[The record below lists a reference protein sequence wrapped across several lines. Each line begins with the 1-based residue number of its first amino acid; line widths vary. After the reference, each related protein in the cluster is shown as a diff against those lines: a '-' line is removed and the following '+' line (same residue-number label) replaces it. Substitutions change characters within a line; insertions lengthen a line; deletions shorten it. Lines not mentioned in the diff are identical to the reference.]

1 MSKIGIVGL
10 GFVGAASAYN
20 IVVQNICSEL
30 YLYDIKQDL
39 ALAHARDLEDMSAIH
54 SSYTRIIHATN
65 LEQLASCDI
74 IILAFR
80 KENLKELSSRLVE
93 LQNNITEL
101 KDIVLN
107 LKHANFKGKYIVA
120 TNPNDTITYYTQILS
135 SLPKNHVFGSGTNL
149 DSSRLKKILAKDLD
163 LNPKDITAYMIGEHG
178 DSQFAALSTASVLGQ
193 NLLDF
198 YKQRLGKDLDI
209 QELEKAV
216 ISEGYFIY
224 ERKRRT
230 EFGIGTSCANL
241 AKAILEDRKSLHPVS
256 VVFDDIAFSMP
267 AIIGKDGIEKV
278 FELKFNEKEKIK
290 LENSKQ
296 QIKNAI
302 QSVKDKI

>member
-101 KDIVLN
+101 KDIVLS

-178 DSQFAALSTASVLGQ
+178 DSQFAALSNASVLGQ

-198 YKQRLGKDLDI
+198 YKQKLGKNLDI

-224 ERKRRT
+224 ERKGRT

-278 FELKFNEKEKIK
+278 FELKFNEKEKTK

-302 QSVKDKI
+302 QSVKDEI

>member
-101 KDIVLN
+101 KDIVLS

-120 TNPNDTITYYTQILS
+120 TNPNDTITYYTQVLS
-135 SLPKNHVFGSGTNL
+135 QLPKNHVFGSGTNL
-149 DSSRLKKILAKDLD
+149 DSSRLKKLLAKDL
-163 LNPKDITAYMIGEHG
+163 NINSKDIFACMIGEHG
-178 DSQFAALSTASVLGQ
+178 DSQFAALSNASVLGQ

-198 YKQRLGKDLDI
+198 YKQKLGKNLDI

-224 ERKRRT
+224 ERKGRT

-241 AKAILEDRKSLHPVS
+241 AKAVLEDRKSLYPVS
-256 VVFDDIAFSMP
+256 VVFDDLAFSLP
-267 AIIGKDGIEKV
+267 AIIGKNGVEKI
-278 FELKFNEKEKIK
+278 FELDFNEREKIK
-290 LENSKQ
+290 LENSKL

-302 QSVKDKI
+302 QSVSDKI

>member
-65 LEQLASCDI
+65 LEKLANCDI

-80 KENLKELSSRLVE
+80 KENLKELPSRLVE

-101 KDIVLN
+101 KDIVLS

-149 DSSRLKKILAKDLD
+149 DSSRLKKILAKDLN

-193 NLLDF
+193 NLLTFCD
-198 YKQRLGKDLDI
+198 KMGKKLDI
-209 QELEKAV
+209 ENIEKAV
-216 ISEGYFIY
+216 VDEGYFIY
-224 ERKRRT
+224 KRKGRT

-241 AKAILEDRKSLHPVS
+241 AKAVLEDRKSLHPVS
-256 VVFDDIAFSMP
+256 VVFDDLAFSLP
-267 AIIGKDGIEKV
+267 AIIGKNGVEKI
-278 FELKFNEKEKIK
+278 FELDFNTREKMK
-290 LENSKQ
+290 LENSKL

-302 QSVKDKI
+302 QSVSDKI

>member
-1 MSKIGIVGL
+1 MNIINEFFVSFILIKLYFKFKVCRKIKFPLLWKFYFSKWK
-10 GFVGAASAYN
+10 FYFSA
-20 IVVQNICSEL
+20 
-30 YLYDIKQDL
+30 
-39 ALAHARDLEDMSAIH
+39 
-54 SSYTRIIHATN
+54 
-65 LEQLASCDI
+65 
-74 IILAFR
+74 
-80 KENLKELSSRLVE
+80 
-93 LQNNITEL
+93 
-101 KDIVLN
+101 
-107 LKHANFKGKYIVA
+107 
-120 TNPNDTITYYTQILS
+120 
-135 SLPKNHVFGSGTNL
+135 
-149 DSSRLKKILAKDLD
+149 DS
-163 LNPKDITAYMIGEHG
+163 MIGEHG
-178 DSQFAALSTASVLGQ
+178 DSQFAALSNASVLGQ

-198 YKQRLGKDLDI
+198 YKQKLGKNLDI

-224 ERKRRT
+224 ERKGRT

-278 FELKFNEKEKIK
+278 FELKFNEKEKTK

-302 QSVKDKI
+302 QSVKDEI

>member
-101 KDIVLN
+101 KDIVLS

-178 DSQFAALSTASVLGQ
+178 DSQFAAVLT
-193 NLLDF
+193 NL
-198 YKQRLGKDLDI
+198 
-209 QELEKAV
+209 
-216 ISEGYFIY
+216 
-224 ERKRRT
+224 
-230 EFGIGTSCANL
+230 
-241 AKAILEDRKSLHPVS
+241 
-256 VVFDDIAFSMP
+256 
-267 AIIGKDGIEKV
+267 
-278 FELKFNEKEKIK
+278 
-290 LENSKQ
+290 
-296 QIKNAI
+296 
-302 QSVKDKI
+302 

>member
-1 MSKIGIVGL
+1 MAKIGIVGL
-10 GFVGAASAYN
+10 GYVGAASAYS
-20 IVVQNICSEL
+20 IVTQGICSEL

-39 ALAHARDLEDMSAIH
+39 ALAHARDLGDMSAIH
-54 SSYTRIIHATN
+54 FSYTKIFHVPN
-65 LEQLASCDI
+65 LENLASCDI

-80 KENLKELSSRLVE
+80 KESLKELPSRLVE
-93 LQNNITEL
+93 LQNNILEL
-101 KDIVLN
+101 KDIVLT
-107 LKHANFKGKYIVA
+107 LKNANFKGKYIVA
-120 TNPNDTITYYTQILS
+120 TNPNDTITYYTQVLS
-135 SLPKNHVFGSGTNL
+135 QLPKNHVFGSGTNL
-149 DSSRLKKILAKDLD
+149 DSSRLKKFLAKDL
-163 LNPKDITAYMIGEHG
+163 NINSKDIFACMIGEHG
-178 DSQFAALSTASVLGQ
+178 DSQFAALSNASVLGQ

-224 ERKRRT
+224 ERKGRT

-267 AIIGKDGIEKV
+267 AIIGKNGVEKV